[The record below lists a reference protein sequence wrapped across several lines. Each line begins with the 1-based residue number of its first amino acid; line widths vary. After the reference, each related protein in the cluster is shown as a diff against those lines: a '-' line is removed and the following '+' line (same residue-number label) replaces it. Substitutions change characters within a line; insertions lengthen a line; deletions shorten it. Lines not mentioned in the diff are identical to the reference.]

1 MVTATPPR
9 PGRALARLSLRI
21 YPVFRRLT
29 KVQAAILLAL
39 LLAEI
44 VVFGAMVG
52 SSSWDHGASAH
63 LPAVTDAGIMATG
76 REAATEAAPSD
87 AILFTSY
94 TPAGAPRAAAGAE
107 QVSLV
112 EETVATG
119 DAAR

>member
-1 MVTATPPR
+1 MVTQPLR
-9 PGRALARLSLRI
+9 RLARFSLRI
-21 YPVFRRLT
+21 YPVFRSLT

-52 SSSWDHGASAH
+52 SSSWDHGASAR
-63 LPAVTDAGIMATG
+63 LPAATDAGIMATG
-76 REAATEAAPSD
+76 RGAAAEAAPSD

-94 TPAGAPRAAAGAE
+94 TPAGALGAPAGAE
-107 QVSLV
+107 QVFLV

-119 DAAR
+119 DAVR